1 MALISEDFISED
13 RSKVILSI
21 FMSMA
26 VTASDE
32 KDCHK

>member
-1 MALISEDFISED
+1 MAPISEDFIRGD

-32 KDCHK
+32 KDCYK